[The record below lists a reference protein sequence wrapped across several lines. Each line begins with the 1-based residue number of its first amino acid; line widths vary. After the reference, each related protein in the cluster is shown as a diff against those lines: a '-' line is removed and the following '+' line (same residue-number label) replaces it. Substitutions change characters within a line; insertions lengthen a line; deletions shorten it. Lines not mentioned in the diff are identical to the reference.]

1 MIIKKFK
8 NIHVVA
14 FLAIVLVIGL
24 YYLQT
29 DLLEGFED
37 NTYDLR
43 VNALRTSPGD
53 HPGIA
58 MIAIDEKTIAE
69 LGRFPFSRIHYATL
83 LDAAT
88 SAGAK
93 AVLFDAFFP
102 EVQSKAAD
110 DAFAAAMKRSGRVTL
125 ACVFE
130 FAEDGSVAGLTANIP
145 VLQDAARNI
154 AHINVFPDSDGVVR
168 WTKPSIDYQGKRYPS
183 LGLVGAAELLGTDAF
198 EIGGHSILL
207 GPRRIPIDSEQRML
221 INYAGPPGTY
231 ERFSF
236 ADVAKGRVP
245 AEKLK
250 DRVLFVGATALG
262 IYDMRITPFSNNTPG
277 IEVNAGIADN
287 ITTGDFIRRDA
298 LEKIIDLALIILL
311 GIAAALVTWNL
322 RHIVSLPLVAI
333 LIASHVALCCFLFMA
348 GRWISI
354 VYPVLSILLTSA
366 IAAYLRFFV
375 VDRQAREIRSM
386 FSSYVSKRVVD
397 VLVKNPEMARIG
409 GETRELTILFA
420 DVQNYTTYSE
430 KRSPADV
437 VRILNDYL
445 AAMTDIIIKYDG
457 TLDKFLGDGIM
468 AYWNAPLIQKNHAE
482 LAVRCALEMM
492 AGMGPL
498 QKKWLSAGD
507 EPITW
512 GIGLNTGEVI
522 VGNIGAVGKK
532 MEYTA
537 IGDSVNLTYRIQN
550 ESRDA
555 HCAVMTRSLYE
566 RVKDIVTAEPLGS
579 VMVKGKRI
587 PIEIFAL
594 KGLQPKTA
602 ATEKSGTPD
611 H

>member
-1 MIIKKFK
+1 MKNKLKK
-8 NIHVVA
+8 IHVLA
-14 FLAIVLVIGL
+14 LLAIIFVTGL

-29 DLLEGFED
+29 SLLEGFED

-43 VNALRTSPGD
+43 VNALRSSRGS
-53 HPGIA
+53 HSNIA
-58 MIAIDEKTIAE
+58 VIAIDDRTISE

-83 LDAAT
+83 LDVT
-88 SAGAK
+88 TRAGAK

-102 EVQSKAAD
+102 EPQTNAVD
-110 DAFAAAMKRSGRVTL
+110 DAFAAAIKRSGRVTL
-125 ACVFE
+125 ACGFE
-130 FAEDGSVAGLTANIP
+130 FAEDGSVAGMTGNIP
-145 VLQDAARNI
+145 VLKDAARNI
-154 AHINVFPDSDGVVR
+154 AHINVFPDSDGVIR
-168 WTKPSIDYQGKRYPS
+168 FTKLGITYQEKTYPS
-183 LGLVGAAELLGTDAF
+183 LGLAGAAELMGTETF
-198 EIGGHSILL
+198 EMGQRKVLL
-207 GPRRIPIDSEQRML
+207 GPRRIPTDSEQRML

-231 ERFSF
+231 DRFSF
-236 ADVAKGRVP
+236 VDVVKGRV
-245 AEKLK
+245 ATEKLK

-277 IEVNAGIADN
+277 VEVNASIADN
-287 ITTGDFIRRDA
+287 IATGDFIRRGA
-298 LEKIIDLALIILL
+298 PEKIIDLALIIIL
-311 GIAAALVTWNL
+311 GIVTTLLTWNL
-322 RHIVSLPLVAI
+322 RHLVSLPLVVL
-333 LIASHVALCCFLFMA
+333 LIAGQIAFAGFMFAA

-354 VYPVLSILLTSA
+354 MYPVISILLTSA
-366 IAAYLRFFV
+366 VAAYLRFFI
-375 VDRQAREIRSM
+375 VDRQAKEIRSM

-397 VLVKNPEMARIG
+397 ELVKNPEMAKIG
-409 GETRELTILFA
+409 GESRELTILFA

-430 KRSPADV
+430 KRSPAEV

-457 TLDKFLGDGIM
+457 TLDKFLGDGIL
-468 AYWNAPLIQKNHAE
+468 AYWNAPLIQDNHAE

-512 GIGLNTGEVI
+512 GIGVHTGEVI

-555 HCAVMTRSLYE
+555 RCAVITRSLYE
-566 RVKDIVTAEPLGS
+566 RVKDIVTVEPLGS
-579 VMVKGKRI
+579 FLVKGKRI

-594 KGLQPKTA
+594 RGLQPKEA
-602 ATEKSGTPD
+602 PADDSAIS
-611 H
+611 